1 MADIWTEIYIDIDA
15 DEWFDNARFDEKV
28 EMYNLCKE
36 YFVES
41 HSIQEQEFR
50 DKLDELAKRYIS
62 LSPEEISIILSL

>member
-1 MADIWTEIYIDIDA
+1 MAKIWREIYIDVDA
-15 DEWFDNARFDEKV
+15 EEWFSDSRFDEKV
-28 EMYNLCKE
+28 EMYNLCKK

>member
-50 DKLDELAKRYIS
+50 
-62 LSPEEISIILSL
+62 EIGRAHV